1 MGTIGAPLP
10 QELQG
15 IKFGMVMVEMDET
28 ADGSVHA
35 TVPKQFSIYEFIFIM
50 IDLGY
55 FLMQDATTKKKPPFE
70 VHLKLSF

>member
-1 MGTIGAPLP
+1 VGTIGAPLP

-35 TVPKQFSIYEFIFIM
+35 IVAKQFSIYEVIF
-50 IDLGY
+50 
-55 FLMQDATTKKKPPFE
+55 
-70 VHLKLSF
+70 